1 MRRLALLPA
10 SIQVVCSS
18 LPLQGRIMK
27 SSRKRVV
34 ITGMGILSSL
44 AENLQDFKSALL
56 NKRCGVTDSQ
66 RFAKWFENARA
77 AEVLHDIQFPELADE
92 IVQSLDNAA
101 LWAYKVGK
109 DALSQAGLIT
119 NLPVLEETGLI
130 VGVSSAGTEAFL
142 PLFEQRIEDFSLR
155 KALYAGGFASCC
167 SSVSTLLGL
176 KGGVELVAT
185 ACTASPNAIG
195 MAFDYLQNGKSKTML
210 AVGTEPIYLPT
221 FAGFYALNVMHP
233 DACTPFSGQP
243 GMSIGEGAG
252 ALVLEEY
259 EHAIARG
266 ATIYGEILSY
276 ATSCDAYHETG
287 PDPRAN
293 GAVQVM
299 LKAMENAGVT
309 PDQIDYVNAH
319 GTGTEA
325 NDRIETMAMNKVFA
339 HRKDLLVSSTKSYFG
354 HNIGAAGIVE
364 LIACLV
370 TLPDNIVLPTLNFS
384 VPRPNCDLDYVANE
398 FREKPVNLFLKNN
411 YAFGGNNCC
420 MVISTRPG
428 TVPVTHYSPKR
439 VAITGAGAVTA
450 IGHTVSDILHNI
462 WQRSA
467 TGTLSGVKFPQDT
480 LTEARELLG
489 VLEKTNQL
497 SDILGSQHAV
507 GERRLPEEEAHFKTF
522 QVNNLEPRK
531 YLRRFDSRKATRGG
545 TFALVALSE
554 ALNSGKRKIKRDGEN
569 LGMVMGMS
577 RGPQETTYKYLQSL
591 KPDPRKVRTSEF
603 PGSLMNAIATFCG
616 ISEGIKGYTT
626 TLATGENA
634 ALGALTY
641 GYELV
646 RQNLQPQVI
655 VGGADEYFPSMALY
669 MDAVTQKIAM
679 IADAAD
685 YQIYSEKA
693 KGYVPGEGACMLL
706 LEDPQAAR
714 ERGVEVLAEIIGY
727 GKSCDNSWFDPAQSG
742 EKSAAMVLAIQRAL
756 ADAGLGNHEIDL
768 VCGSSHGGPAHSQ
781 VEIDALHAV
790 FHQSHPQVPV
800 VNYNA
805 YFGFVA
811 SAAGLL
817 NLLVLTECMKTQTVP
832 AIAGTDSFFDKRMN
846 FVRQPLKLAVR
857 HALLVGATEGG
868 NYYAMVIKG

>member
-1 MRRLALLPA
+1 
-10 SIQVVCSS
+10 
-18 LPLQGRIMK
+18 MK
-27 SSRKRVV
+27 TNRKRVV

-44 AENLQDFKSALL
+44 AENLQDFKQALL
-56 NKRCGVTDSQ
+56 DKKCGVADSQ
-66 RFAKWFENARA
+66 RFNTWFENARA
-77 AEVLHDIQFPELADE
+77 AEILHDIDYSELPDE

-109 DALSQAGLIT
+109 DALSQAGLFSNKT
-119 NLPVLEETGLI
+119 CLKDTGLI

-142 PLFEQRIEDFSLR
+142 PLFEQRMEDFSLR
-155 KALYAGGFASCC
+155 KAIYSGGFSSCC

-233 DACTPFSGQP
+233 DSCTPFSGQP

-259 EHAIARG
+259 EHAVARG

-287 PDPRAN
+287 PDPRAS

-299 LKAMENAGVT
+299 LKAMKNAGVT
-309 PDQIDYVNAH
+309 PEQIDYVNAH

-339 HRKDLLVSSTKSYFG
+339 HREDLLVSSTKSYFG

-370 TLPDNIVLPTLNFS
+370 TLPDNKILPTLNFS
-384 VPRPNCDLDYVANE
+384 VARPNCDLDYVANE
-398 FREKPVNLFLKNN
+398 FREKDINLFMKNN

-420 MVISTRPG
+420 MIVSTKPAS
-428 TVPVTHYSPKR
+428 VPVSTYIRKR
-439 VAITGAGAVTA
+439 VAITGHGAVTA
-450 IGHTVSDILHNI
+450 IGHSLSDILQNI
-462 WQRSA
+462 WQNNTAA
-467 TGTLSGVKFPQDT
+467 TLGNVTFPDDT
-480 LTEARELLG
+480 LAEARELLA
-489 VLEKTNQL
+489 VLVQTNQL
-497 SDILGSQHAV
+497 TEMFGSHYA
-507 GERRLPEEEAHFKTF
+507 GDTGKLPEYEEHFKTF
-522 QVNNLEPRK
+522 QVMNLDPRK

-545 TFALVALSE
+545 TLALVALSE
-554 ALNSGKRKIKRDGEN
+554 ALNTAKRKIKRDGED

-626 TLATGENA
+626 TLATGENS

-641 GYELV
+641 GYEIV
-646 RQNLQPQVI
+646 RQNVQPQVI
-655 VGGADEYFPSMALY
+655 VGGADEFFPSMSLY
-669 MDAVTQKIAM
+669 MDAVTQKIHM
-679 IADAAD
+679 TSDARD
-685 YQIYSEKA
+685 YQIYGKEA
-693 KGYVPGEGACMLL
+693 KGFVPGEGACMLL
-706 LEDPQAAR
+706 LEDPEAAS
-714 ERGVEVLAEIIGY
+714 ERGAEVLAEIAGY
-727 GKSCDNSWFDPAQSG
+727 GKSCSNSYFDATQLG
-742 EKSAAMVLAIQRAL
+742 EKSSSMSLAIERAL
-756 ADAGLGNHEIDL
+756 ADAGISAQEIDL
-768 VCGSSHGGPAHSQ
+768 VCGSSNGGRENSQ
-781 VEIDALHAV
+781 IEIDALCEIFAKEN
-790 FHQSHPQVPV
+790 PQVPV

-805 YFGFVA
+805 CFGFVA
-811 SAAGLL
+811 SVAGLL
-817 NLLVLTECMKTQTVP
+817 NLLILIECIKTQSVP
-832 AIAGTDSFFDKRMN
+832 AIPYTGEFFDSRVN
-846 FVRQPLKLAVR
+846 FVRQPLNITVK
-857 HALLVGATEGG
+857 HALLIGATEGG
-868 NYYAMVIKG
+868 NYYAVVIKG

>member
-1 MRRLALLPA
+1 
-10 SIQVVCSS
+10 
-18 LPLQGRIMK
+18 MK
-27 SSRKRVV
+27 STRKRVV
-34 ITGMGILSSL
+34 VTGMGILSSL
-44 AENLQDFKSALL
+44 AETLQDFKSALL
-56 NKRCGVTDSQ
+56 NKKCGVTDSQ
-66 RFAKWFENARA
+66 RFSTWFENARA
-77 AEVLHDIQFPELADE
+77 AEVMHEIHYPELSDKV
-92 IVQSLDNAA
+92 VQSLDNAA

-109 DALSQAGLIT
+109 DALNHAGLIT
-119 NLPVLEETGLI
+119 NASALEEMGLI

-167 SSVSTLLGL
+167 SSVSTLLGV

-195 MAFDYLQNGKSKTML
+195 IAFDYLQNGKSKTML

-233 DACTPFSGQP
+233 DTCTPFSGQP

-259 EHAIARG
+259 EHAVARG

-299 LKAMENAGVT
+299 LKAMANAGVS
-309 PDQIDYVNAH
+309 PEQIDYVNAH

-325 NDRIETMAMNKVFA
+325 NDRIESMAMTKVFG

-384 VPRPNCDLDYVANE
+384 TPRPNCDLDYVANE
-398 FREKPVNLFLKNN
+398 FREKEVNLFLKNN
-411 YAFGGNNCC
+411 YAFGGNNCS
-420 MVISTRPG
+420 MVISTRPA

-450 IGHTVSDILHNI
+450 IGHTVGDILQNI
-462 WQRSA
+462 WQRST
-467 TGTLSGVKFPQDT
+467 TGTLGGVTFPQDT
-480 LTEARELLG
+480 LAEARELLA
-489 VLEKTNQL
+489 VLEKTGQL
-497 SDILGSQHAV
+497 SDIFGSEYGIGAGKV
-507 GERRLPEEEAHFKTF
+507 PVEEAHFKTF
-522 QVNNLEPRK
+522 QVQNLEPRK
-531 YLRRFDSRKATRGG
+531 YLRRFDARKATRGG

-569 LGMVMGMS
+569 LGLIMGMS

-655 VGGADEYFPSMALY
+655 VGGADEFFPSMALY

-679 IADAAD
+679 TSDVSD
-685 YQIYSEKA
+685 YQIYSDES

-727 GKSCDNSWFDPAQSG
+727 GKSCDNSWFDSAQLG
-742 EKSAAMVLAIQRAL
+742 EKSAAMALAIQRAL
-756 ADAGLGNHEIDL
+756 ADAGMSVQEIDL
-768 VCGSSHGGPAHSQ
+768 VCGSSHGGPAHAQ
-781 VEIDALHAV
+781 VEINALYDV

-805 YFGFVA
+805 CFGFVA
-811 SAAGLL
+811 SVAALL
-817 NLLVLTECMKTQTVP
+817 NLLVLTECMKTQCVP
-832 AIAGTDSFFDKRMN
+832 AMPGSHPFFDKRMN
-846 FVRQPLKLAVR
+846 FVREPLRLAVR

-868 NYYAMVIKG
+868 NYYAMIIKG